1 MTIQQFYHNNQF
13 IIKDDYGNIY
23 LQSYDS
29 VVARIAN
36 DCTLTLGTN
45 WNYSNTTLRHL
56 YRFIDEY
63 GCCIKQWSEARL
75 YELELA
81 RNKSDI
87 IYRAIKNGLVE
98 VVEL

>member
-13 IIKDDYGNIY
+13 VVTDDYGNIY
-23 LQSYDS
+23 LQSYNS

-36 DCTLTLGTN
+36 DRTLTLGTD

-63 GCCIKQWSEARL
+63 GCGTKQWSVARL
-75 YELELA
+75 HELA
-81 RNKSDI
+81 TAKNKVDI

>member
-1 MTIQQFYHNNQF
+1 MKIRQFYHNNQF
-13 IIKDDYGNIY
+13 VATDDYGNIY

-29 VVARIAN
+29 IVARIAN
-36 DCTLTLGTN
+36 DCTLTLGTD

-56 YRFIDEY
+56 YRFIDDY
-63 GCCIKQWSEARL
+63 SASINQWSEARL
-75 YELELA
+75 YELEMA
-81 RNKSDI
+81 KNKSDI